1 MKDKTMNNDEKIE
14 FLIRKHERGLVVANL
29 YQAILNCDEDAVEC
43 DVCLG
48 LKYAI
53 RRIEEM

>member
-1 MKDKTMNNDEKIE
+1 MTAKEKIE
-14 FLIRKHERGLVVANL
+14 LLTRKHERGLVVANL
-29 YQAILNCDEDAVEC
+29 YQALLNCDEDQKYC

-48 LKYAI
+48 LRYAI

>member
-1 MKDKTMNNDEKIE
+1 MNTDERIE
-14 FLIRKHERGLVVANL
+14 FLTRKHERGLVVANL

>member
-1 MKDKTMNNDEKIE
+1 MTPDEKID
-14 FLIRKHERGLVVANL
+14 FLTRKHERGLVVANL

-53 RRIEEM
+53 QRIEKM